1 MGIKNCVN
9 PANPLGYSW
18 AGTQTWPGNSYVT
31 SFNGGTWINLTN
43 SGTSGIGSG
52 GPGVDAWMAHA
63 SSSSE
68 WFNNSLSNDICY
80 RNTVGR
86 LLLGTN
92 SVLASFI
99 IDPYSISVALPSTKA
114 ASVNSAASVGNITAT
129 AAQMIAG
136 YLVDSETQTAAFTVT
151 TDTAANILA
160 ALPSIQLGST
170 FVFRFINNDQ
180 SATGY
185 AATLAAGTGVTF
197 GTALPNPSI
206 PKGGYADFLVTC
218 SDNTSGS
225 AAFTVTPIGGSTSGI
240 L

>member
-18 AGTQTWPGNSYVT
+18 AGPQTWAGNSYIT
-31 SFNGGTWINLTN
+31 SFIGGTWINLSN
-43 SGTSGIGSG
+43 SGPSGIGSG
-52 GPGVDAWMAHA
+52 GPGVNAWMARA
-63 SSSSE
+63 SSSGE
-68 WFNNSLSNDICY
+68 WFNNAISKDICY

-86 LLLGTN
+86 LLFGSN
-92 SVLASFI
+92 PVLASFI

-136 YLVDSETQTAAFTVT
+136 YLADSETQTADFTVT
-151 TDTAANILA
+151 TDTAENILA
-160 ALPSIQLGST
+160 ALPSIQRGST